1 MDYLKSLA
9 KVLGFGSVAETS
21 VVPKETS
28 VVPKETTTDT
38 DDEMNMQGVK
48 ISDSAA
54 DKIYQIILEEDNPDL
69 KLRIFVQGGG
79 CSGFQYGFTLDEIP
93 EEDDY
98 KFEKKGVGV
107 LIDAMSMQYL
117 NEAEIDYKSSF
128 ESSQFVISNPN
139 VKASC
144 GCGSSFT
151 VD

>member
-1 MDYLKSLA
+1 
-9 KVLGFGSVAETS
+9 
-21 VVPKETS
+21 
-28 VVPKETTTDT
+28 
-38 DDEMNMQGVK
+38 MNTQGLK

-93 EEDDY
+93 GEDDY
-98 KFEKKGVGV
+98 TFEKKGIGV

-117 NEAEIDYKSSF
+117 NEAEIDYKSTFS
-128 ESSQFVISNPN
+128 SSQFVISNPN